1 MFALWEMADCLA
13 HETCEIL
20 LVGHESAERM
30 HALVLGIVRSH
41 FLMEV
46 KLRKRVAM
54 PRALLYDC
62 DRGVIATRLDGER
75 HQLAS
80 WKAFGTRPT
89 PKAYGSIRRDG
100 TTPHMRCQ

>member
-1 MFALWEMADCLA
+1 
-13 HETCEIL
+13 
-20 LVGHESAERM
+20 
-30 HALVLGIVRSH
+30 
-41 FLMEV
+41 
-46 KLRKRVAM
+46 M

-75 HQLAS
+75 HQIAS
-80 WKAFGTRPT
+80 WEAFGTRPT